1 MEFLRKLFGVGRSNT
16 SAKEAKGRLISVL
29 IHDRTDISPNLLE
42 NLRVE
47 MIALLKKYMDI
58 DESNIEIKLDRGGRA
73 VALVANVPVLRVKR
87 GSSDLMQTNPQEE
100 NKAARTEPTRG
111 HNKNRRNR

>member
-1 MEFLRKLFGVGRSNT
+1 MEFLRKLFTNRSNS

-29 IHDRTDISPNLLE
+29 IHDRTDISPALLE

-58 DESNIEIKLDRGGRA
+58 DESNIEINLDRGSKA

-87 GSSDLMQTNPQEE
+87 GTADLSEADFQEE
-100 NKAARTEPTRG
+100 GRAARTGPARNN
-111 HNKNRRNR
+111 NKNRRQR